1 MASREEVIKLTI
13 ESAEAAKSV
22 KEVRESLKAIRN
34 QMLGVADDSKEFH
47 QLAAA
52 AAELKDRV
60 NDANEAMAAM
70 HPDGFQAVVGFA
82 QKASGAVAGLQGAMA
97 LFGGESE
104 EVQKTMMKLQA
115 AMALTQGLESLKDMS
130 KAWRALN
137 AVIAANPVLAI
148 VAAVL
153 ALAAAAA
160 AVYDWFVEQ
169 NSEAAKLEEQAKQIE
184 AVETRKAQQ
193 LDYQLKILK
202 AQGASEDKIYQTL
215 LMQLDA
221 KLKIALANL
230 NAARQRAMESDFE
243 EEEMEALRQASIE
256 YENLLNEKQV
266 AAIEYRNWVQSE
278 RDKELE
284 KEQTQSD
291 KIVAIKRKEFEQK
304 KNNEQE
310 IRDMMVVSQQELDA
324 ENEQFIAEQEQARE
338 DARLAD
344 AAEIK
349 RKEDEE
355 REEMA
360 RQYRLYLYEKKLA
373 DDKAKFDKAVD
384 KMRID
389 FAQDT
394 FGTLSQLAG
403 KNAKLQK
410 AFAVAETTIA
420 TYKAAQQAYLS
431 QMALTTPDAPIRAA
445 VAAGLA
451 VASGLARVRAILAV
465 DEKGG
470 GGGSIGGG
478 GGATGGGGM
487 GLAQINDQPNIN
499 SAAQPSTLLDQ
510 QGNVINQQNN
520 QPTAYVAVTEINEVN
535 NNVQVV
541 ENLARF

>member
-22 KEVRESLKAIRN
+22 KEVRESLKQIRN
-34 QMLGVADDSKEFH
+34 QMLGVAEDSQEFH

-60 NDANEAMAAM
+60 DDANEAMAAM

-115 AMALTQGLESLKDMS
+115 AMALTQGLESLKDMT

-215 LMQLDA
+215 LKQLDA

-230 NAARQRAMESDFE
+230 NAARQRARESDFE
-243 EEEMEALRQASIE
+243 EEEMEALRQASVE

-266 AAIEYRNWVQSE
+266 AQIEYQNWVQGE

-284 KEQTQSD
+284 KEKAQSE
-291 KIVAIKRKEFEQK
+291 KIVAIKKKEFEEKQK
-304 KNNEQE
+304 HEQA

-324 ENEQFIAEQEQARE
+324 ENEAFVAANEKRIADQQAAD
-338 DARLAD
+338 DARRFQTLENEKAD
-344 AAEIK
+344 MES
-349 RKEDEE
+349 RV
-355 REEMA
+355 
-360 RQYRLYLYEKKLA
+360 RLYEFEQKLA
-373 DDKAKFDKAVD
+373 AQRKALEVAVNKARLD
-384 KMRID
+384 LAKD
-389 FAQDT
+389 A
-394 FGTLSQLAG
+394 FGALGELAG

-420 TYKAAQQAYLS
+420 TYQAAQQAYLS
-431 QMALTTPDAPIRAA
+431 QLALATPDAPIRAA
-445 VAAGLA
+445 VAAGIA
-451 VASGLARVRAILAV
+451 IASGLARVAAIVAV
-465 DEKGG
+465 NEKGG
-470 GGGSIGGG
+470 GGGSVGGG
-478 GGATGGGGM
+478 GGGMGGGM

-499 SAAQPSTLLDQ
+499 SAAQPSTLLDE
-510 QGNVINQQNN
+510 QGNVLNSQGNQI
-520 QPTAYVAVTEINEVN
+520 TAQVAVTEINEVN

>member
-34 QMLGVADDSKEFH
+34 QMLGVAEDSQEFH

-60 NDANEAMAAM
+60 QDANEAMAAM

-115 AMALTQGLESLKDMS
+115 AMALTQGLESLKDMT

-153 ALAAAAA
+153 ALGAAAA

-215 LMQLDA
+215 LKQLDA

-230 NAARQRAMESDFE
+230 NAARQRARESDFE

-266 AAIEYRNWVQSE
+266 AQIEYQNWVQSE

-284 KEQTQSD
+284 KEKAQSE
-291 KIVAIKRKEFEQK
+291 KVVAIKRKEFEEKQK
-304 KNNEQE
+304 HEQA

-324 ENEQFIAEQEQARE
+324 ENEAFVAANEKRIADQQAAD
-338 DARLAD
+338 DARRFQTLENEKAD
-344 AAEIK
+344 MESRI
-349 RKEDEE
+349 
-355 REEMA
+355 
-360 RQYRLYLYEKKLA
+360 RLYEFEQKLA
-373 DDKAKFDKAVD
+373 AQRKALEVAVNKARFDLAKDA
-384 KMRID
+384 
-389 FAQDT
+389 
-394 FGTLSQLAG
+394 FGALGELAG

-420 TYKAAQQAYLS
+420 TYQAAQQAYLS
-431 QMALTTPDAPIRAA
+431 QLALATPDAPIRAA
-445 VAAGLA
+445 VAAGIA
-451 VASGLARVRAILAV
+451 IASGLARVAAIVAV
-465 DEKGG
+465 NEKGG
-470 GGGSIGGG
+470 GGGSVGGG
-478 GGATGGGGM
+478 GGGMGGGM

-499 SAAQPSTLLDQ
+499 SAAQPSTLLDE
-510 QGNVINQQNN
+510 QGNVLNSQGNQI
-520 QPTAYVAVTEINEVN
+520 TAQVAVTEINEVN

>member
-60 NDANEAMAAM
+60 QDANEAMAAM

-153 ALAAAAA
+153 ALGAAAA

-184 AVETRKAQQ
+184 AIESRKINQ
-193 LDYQLKILK
+193 LDNQLKILK
-202 AQGASEDKIYQTL
+202 AQGASEHEIYLTL
-215 LMQLDA
+215 MQQLDA
-221 KLKIALANL
+221 KLRIAKANL
-230 NAARQRAMESDFE
+230 LLAKQRAEEEDYS
-243 EEEMEALRQASIE
+243 EEEMKSFNDAATEFG
-256 YENLLNEKQV
+256 NLLAEKQV
-266 AAIEYRNWVQSE
+266 AQIEYQNWVQEE

-284 KEQTQSD
+284 KEKAQSD
-291 KIVAIKRKEFEQK
+291 KIVAIKKKEFEEKQK
-304 KNNEQE
+304 HEQA
-310 IRDMMVVSQQELDA
+310 IRDMMIVSQQELDA
-324 ENEQFIAEQEQARE
+324 ENEAFVAAEEQRIADRNAQDDADRE
-338 DARLAD
+338 RRLEAEKADMQSRMRLYEFEKNLAAQRKALEVAVNKARLDLAKD
-344 AAEIK
+344 A
-349 RKEDEE
+349 
-355 REEMA
+355 
-360 RQYRLYLYEKKLA
+360 
-373 DDKAKFDKAVD
+373 
-384 KMRID
+384 
-389 FAQDT
+389 
-394 FGTLSQLAG
+394 FGALGQLAG

-410 AFAVAETTIA
+410 AFAVAETTIS
-420 TYKAAQQAYLS
+420 TYQAAQQAYLS
-431 QMALTTPDAPIRAA
+431 QLALATPDAPIRAA
-445 VAAGLA
+445 VAAGIA
-451 VASGLARVRAILAV
+451 IASGLARVAAIVAV
-465 DEKGG
+465 NENGG
-470 GGGSIGGG
+470 GGGSVGGG
-478 GGATGGGGM
+478 GGGMGGGM

>member
-34 QMLGVADDSKEFH
+34 QMLGVAEDSQEFH

-60 NDANEAMAAM
+60 QDANEAMAAM

-153 ALAAAAA
+153 ALGAAAA

-215 LMQLDA
+215 LKQLDA

-230 NAARQRAMESDFE
+230 NAARQRARESDFE

-266 AAIEYRNWVQSE
+266 AQIEYQNWVQGE

-284 KEQTQSD
+284 KEKAQKE
-291 KIVAIKRKEFEQK
+291 KIVAIKKKEFEEKQK
-304 KNNEQE
+304 HEQA

-324 ENEQFIAEQEQARE
+324 ENEAFVAANDKRIADQQAAD
-338 DARLAD
+338 DARRFQILENEKAD
-344 AAEIK
+344 MES
-349 RKEDEE
+349 RT
-355 REEMA
+355 
-360 RQYRLYLYEKKLA
+360 RLYLYDKKLA

-478 GGATGGGGM
+478 GGGMGGGM

-499 SAAQPSTLLDQ
+499 SAAQPSTLLDE
-510 QGNVINQQNN
+510 QGNVLNSQGNQI
-520 QPTAYVAVTEINEVN
+520 TAQVAVTEINEVN

>member
-34 QMLGVADDSKEFH
+34 QMLGVAEDSQEFH

-115 AMALTQGLESLKDMS
+115 AMALTQGLESLKDMT

-215 LMQLDA
+215 LKQLDA

-230 NAARQRAMESDFE
+230 NAARQRARESDFE

-266 AAIEYRNWVQSE
+266 AQIEYQNWVQGE

-284 KEQTQSD
+284 KEKAQSE
-291 KIVAIKRKEFEQK
+291 KVVAIKRKEFEEKQK
-304 KNNEQE
+304 HEQA
-310 IRDMMVVSQQELDA
+310 IRDMMIVSQQELDA
-324 ENEQFIAEQEQARE
+324 ENEAFVAANEKRIADQQAAD
-338 DARLAD
+338 DARRFQTLENEKAD
-344 AAEIK
+344 MES
-349 RKEDEE
+349 RV
-355 REEMA
+355 
-360 RQYRLYLYEKKLA
+360 RLYEFEQKLA
-373 DDKAKFDKAVD
+373 AQRKALEVAVNKARLD
-384 KMRID
+384 LAKD
-389 FAQDT
+389 A
-394 FGTLSQLAG
+394 FGALGELAG

-420 TYKAAQQAYLS
+420 TYQAAQQAYLS
-431 QMALTTPDAPIRAA
+431 QLALATPDAPIRAA
-445 VAAGLA
+445 VAAGIA
-451 VASGLARVRAILAV
+451 IASGLARVAAIVAV
-465 DEKGG
+465 NEKGG
-470 GGGSIGGG
+470 GGGSVGGG
-478 GGATGGGGM
+478 GGGMGGGM

-510 QGNVINQQNN
+510 QGNVLNSQGNQI
-520 QPTAYVAVTEINEVN
+520 TAQVAVTEINEVN